1 MPYAEQKSPF
11 CEHCMGNYSF
21 YLYLKSTFLN
31 FWLSK
36 HVLLI
41 NLTCLS
47 SFDLI
52 FGAVTPTAQPFE
64 ILETDPS

>member
-1 MPYAEQKSPF
+1 MRNKSHPF
-11 CEHCMGNYSF
+11 VNIAWVTIVF
-21 YLYLKSTFLN
+21 YLYLKSAFLN